1 MKTGRYNIA
10 QLLTSPDVEQ
20 IVIPELQRDYVW
32 GERNVT
38 GLLSS
43 ILDNYKS
50 KIEQTL
56 EIKSSLG
63 INIESDIINYL
74 NEEYMR
80 LRYNTRVGFIYAYH
94 DRTLSGQ
101 YYLIDG
107 QQRITTIY
115 LILLALYRRS
125 ENPDVFRK
133 LYFIDSIP
141 KIDYK
146 VRDVAHSFLV
156 DFIKFELTKK
166 DEKDTF
172 KKSSRY
178 YIEYDKDIT
187 ARSIYTNYYN
197 VIVSKLSSYN
207 DVELLINYVENYIEF
222 NYFDTNM
229 SEQGEKLYLYMNSRG
244 ESLSTQERIKSVII
258 GRNSNKLVAGK
269 KWEDWQNFF
278 WKNKSP
284 KDKNADRGFFEFL
297 KWAAIIHMCIN
308 PDTKIKTTLNSDKT
322 KSRIEEIED
331 YIRIEK
337 DVSIRA
343 LQADWICSYISVNEN
358 FSFEWLER
366 VESAVQLLHS
376 LLGKSFFLENDFH
389 VYPWFNV
396 TNETNTIEYTSLLGL
411 LYYIIAFKDKE
422 VKEINILRIALY
434 LKNLKSEYTL
444 RRNPDRAVIRCIK
457 LIKWMAENENADV
470 RLLGKYAVHENDGL
484 NDKYVLRTDD
494 LRWGYYQID
503 WQNCQSV
510 NPLSDSLGNWEN
522 FFGRITNDKELNR
535 FLRGNHDFI
544 IKVLQSSSLVPDEL
558 LNRFIE
564 NVFKC
569 RYTDQLRRNLM
580 EFGDISVYDNGGSN
594 NIGPNW
600 MERWCLLGSDHDDT
614 YWNEYMNGK
623 DSDIHAKCIASY
635 LDGNNDNKTVNPII
649 KELGRNLGYMK
660 QKFYLWDEKQQLRII
675 LLQDKQ
681 ASKFKARELCVQYLH
696 KQIANSWMWEHNFCV
711 VNFKLSENGL
721 DTQVAD
727 KNTGYYIDLWYD
739 WNNSGGNWYCRLGHK
754 TQNLSDC
761 LIENI
766 FRKANHIMGKEYQWI
781 KEEKNYTSLTIEGPI
796 YTEKIED
803 EYFKSANF
811 VKQFY
816 DSFFHILNSMY
827 NDGLII

>member
-1 MKTGRYNIA
+1 M
-10 QLLTSPDVEQ
+10 
-20 IVIPELQRDYVW
+20 
-32 GERNVT
+32 
-38 GLLSS
+38 
-43 ILDNYKS
+43 
-50 KIEQTL
+50 
-56 EIKSSLG
+56 
-63 INIESDIINYL
+63 
-74 NEEYMR
+74 
-80 LRYNTRVGFIYAYH
+80 
-94 DRTLSGQ
+94 
-101 YYLIDG
+101 
-107 QQRITTIY
+107 
-115 LILLALYRRS
+115 
-125 ENPDVFRK
+125 
-133 LYFIDSIP
+133 
-141 KIDYK
+141 
-146 VRDVAHSFLV
+146 
-156 DFIKFELTKK
+156 
-166 DEKDTF
+166 
-172 KKSSRY
+172 
-178 YIEYDKDIT
+178 
-187 ARSIYTNYYN
+187 
-197 VIVSKLSSYN
+197 
-207 DVELLINYVENYIEF
+207 
-222 NYFDTNM
+222 
-229 SEQGEKLYLYMNSRG
+229 
-244 ESLSTQERIKSVII
+244 
-258 GRNSNKLVAGK
+258 GK
-269 KWEDWQNFF
+269 
-278 WKNKSP
+278 
-284 KDKNADRGFFEFL
+284 
-297 KWAAIIHMCIN
+297 
-308 PDTKIKTTLNSDKT
+308 
-322 KSRIEEIED
+322 
-331 YIRIEK
+331 
-337 DVSIRA
+337 
-343 LQADWICSYISVNEN
+343 
-358 FSFEWLER
+358 
-366 VESAVQLLHS
+366 
-376 LLGKSFFLENDFH
+376 
-389 VYPWFNV
+389 
-396 TNETNTIEYTSLLGL
+396 
-411 LYYIIAFKDKE
+411 
-422 VKEINILRIALY
+422 
-434 LKNLKSEYTL
+434 
-444 RRNPDRAVIRCIK
+444 
-457 LIKWMAENENADV
+457 
-470 RLLGKYAVHENDGL
+470 
-484 NDKYVLRTDD
+484 
-494 LRWGYYQID
+494 
-503 WQNCQSV
+503 
-510 NPLSDSLGNWEN
+510 